1 MFEFATS
8 LMTGHSTNSP
18 QLSIVVPVRNERS
31 LLPQL
36 LRQIPRKK
44 EFELIVVD
52 GQSTDGSQEYLSRQK
67 QLRLVSSKQGR
78 AVQQNRGAKDAK
90 GSYLL
95 FLHVD
100 SQLSTQAWEA
110 LYNAMR
116 KDVAA
121 ACFRLA
127 FDASH
132 PLLKIAAY
140 GSRWSHLLFRGG
152 DQGLLIRKELFHQL
166 KGFDERY
173 MVCEDLE
180 LIRKLQ
186 QKTGLQILP
195 ATLTTSARRFLKQG
209 VTRTLFH
216 FRVIHFLHW
225 CHFKPKHLRSYYQR
239 WIGH

>member
-1 MFEFATS
+1 MFEFVTS

-18 QLSIVVPVRNERS
+18 QLSIVVPVRNERR

-36 LRQIPRKK
+36 LRQIPCKK

-52 GQSTDGSQEYLSRQK
+52 GQSTDGSQEYLNSQK
-67 QLRLVSSKQGR
+67 QVRLISSKPGR
-78 AVQQNRGAKDAK
+78 AVQQNRGAQDAK

-100 SQLSTQAWEA
+100 SQLPIQAWDA
-110 LYNAMR
+110 LSLTMR
-116 KDVAA
+116 QGVAA

-152 DQGLLIRKELFHQL
+152 DQGLLVRKELFHQL

-173 MVCEDLE
+173 TVCEDLE

-186 QKTGLQILP
+186 RNSGLQILP

-216 FRVIHFLHW
+216 FRIVHFLHW
-225 CHFKPKHLRSYYQR
+225 CHVKPKYLSSYYQR
-239 WIGH
+239 WVG